1 MTIAVDITKY
11 NDQSCRIETSARS
24 NLLSEYKEIKCIV
37 EIDTDIWSN
46 QINIVW
52 LNLDMEF
59 SFYPKL
65 VLYDTYQLWMF
76 GIVTAMACFKLPV
89 YECRC
94 CIVVIS
100 SVIHLHTDFL
110 AIKSD
115 CAHSYPK
122 CRPSKSNPY
131 TCSKRIVSWLP
142 QVNDRLNKTVYCR
155 GNPLGYQRPG

>member
-24 NLLSEYKEIKCIV
+24 NLFSEYKEIMCIV

-46 QINIVW
+46 PINIVW
-52 LNLDMEF
+52 LKLDMEF

-65 VLYDTYQLWMF
+65 VFYGTYQLWIF
-76 GIVTAMACFKLPV
+76 GIFTTMACFILPV

-94 CIVVIS
+94 CIVFIS
-100 SVIHLHTDFL
+100 SVIQLHTYFL

-122 CRPSKSNPY
+122 CRSSKFNPY
-131 TCSKRIVSWLP
+131 TWSKGIVNWLP
-142 QVNDRLNKTVYCR
+142 QVNHRLN
-155 GNPLGYQRPG
+155 